1 MAFGNYSYNP
11 YVNPWAAPYQPQM
24 QQPVQQ
30 MPTQQMPQMPVMPQ
44 NHPVQN
50 GFVWVDG
57 IEEAKNFYVAPNNAV
72 QLWDK
77 NAPCI
82 YKKSADAAGKPS
94 MQIFDLVER
103 KENTEET
110 ENKASKSDFA
120 LKCELLDLE
129 KRVAKLEALK
139 RKTKVQGMID
149 ETKEENEDA

>member
-11 YVNPWAAPYQPQM
+11 YVNPWATPYQTQM

-30 MPTQQMPQMPVMPQ
+30 MPTQQMPQMPQAQPM
-44 NHPVQN
+44 QN

-103 KENTEET
+103 KENTAET
-110 ENKASKSDFA
+110 QNKAPTSDFA
-120 LKCELLDLE
+120 LKSDLLDLE
-129 KRVAKLEALK
+129 QRVSDLEASK
-139 RKTKVQGMID
+139 RRTKAK
-149 ETKEENEDA
+149 ETKEEVEDA